1 MLLIDT
7 GARSAARG
15 AGGGSTFCA
24 VLLALGETRVCRV
37 PDDGRSS
44 MYPPTHRRKISIR
57 IRNRGENGSHI
68 SVAPGVLF
76 KVAAG
81 NLDGPLRGVSTARA
95 AVASAASASRPPI
108 SQAYAPAKQER
119 CTEKSQALSSDK
131 CATRPRAARVQPGPW
146 AALPTLSL
154 AAPWR
159 HSGTTVVPWQLQ
171 LELALPCPTAWRLEA
186 LSFIVVL
193 EPPVITMYLLYRQP
207 SGTST
212 IVAVAARG
220 NREADTLVRDTRRC
234 SESFFLRI
242 DTTDPR
248 PGRRR
253 VTLHRDAPLAAAG
266 SAMLTGSMRR
276 QQPLEQVWAV
286 AAAGTSGLGQRC
298 AGVSPARRVV
308 STR

>member
-131 CATRPRAARVQPGPW
+131 CATRPRAARVQPGPGQLCRHCHLLRRGVT
-146 AALPTLSL
+146 AAQL
-154 AAPWR
+154 
-159 HSGTTVVPWQLQ
+159 VPWQLQ
-171 LELALPCPTAWRLEA
+171 LELALAGPA
-186 LSFIVVL
+186 LLHGVWKPSLFTVVL
-193 EPPVITMYLLYRQP
+193 EPPVFATLSALWYH
-207 SGTST
+207 GT
-212 IVAVAARG
+212 IVR
-220 NREADTLVRDTRRC
+220 L
-234 SESFFLRI
+234 
-242 DTTDPR
+242 
-248 PGRRR
+248 
-253 VTLHRDAPLAAAG
+253 
-266 SAMLTGSMRR
+266 
-276 QQPLEQVWAV
+276 
-286 AAAGTSGLGQRC
+286 
-298 AGVSPARRVV
+298 
-308 STR
+308 